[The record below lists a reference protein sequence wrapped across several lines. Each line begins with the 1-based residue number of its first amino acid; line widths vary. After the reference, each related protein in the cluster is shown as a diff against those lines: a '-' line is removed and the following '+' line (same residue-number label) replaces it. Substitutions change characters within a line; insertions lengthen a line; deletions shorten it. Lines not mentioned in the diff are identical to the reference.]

1 MHLITTVTV
10 LHVISPEYVHSFSL
24 KKVSHVAFLKSVENV
39 VQLVCSDSVHDMN
52 DFNPSFIAITND
64 HKGKLIP
71 ELL

>member
-1 MHLITTVTV
+1 MHLVTTVTV

-24 KKVSHVAFLKSVENV
+24 KKVSHFAFLTSVENV
-39 VQLVCSDSVHDMN
+39 VQLVCSGFVHDMN

>member
-1 MHLITTVTV
+1 MHLVTTVTA

-24 KKVSHVAFLKSVENV
+24 KKVSHVAFLTSVENV

-52 DFNPSFIAITND
+52 DFNPSFIAKTND